1 MSTATI
7 DRRREEFP
15 TLEDGIY
22 LLSHSLGPVPRAADE
37 AMLEYTRSWREHT
50 SADAWDAAWWE
61 LSGEVGDRFARLIG
75 AKPGTVQVQPNASLA
90 MSVVASCFDFSQGPR
105 RKVVT
110 TALDFPSMGYIWEG
124 QQKLGADVFVVP
136 SDDDISVS
144 SERILD
150 AIDDQ
155 TRLVALSYVSYRS
168 SNRID
173 AAAIV
178 ERAHQVGA
186 KVVLDA
192 YQAVGV
198 CEIDADGWGVDFL
211 IGGTIKWLC
220 GGPACG
226 FLYVRPD
233 LHAELEPRVTG
244 WFAHNRPLDFRH
256 GKMQY
261 DDSIRRFASG
271 TPSIPALYS
280 CLPGLKI
287 IEQVG
292 VPSIAAESRR
302 RTQRVVDLVLER
314 GWTLHCPPAVNQR
327 GGTVMI
333 EVPDPMVFVSRLAAR
348 GVFVDCRPGVG
359 IRLSPHFFNTDD
371 EIEQALA
378 ILTELMN

>member
-1 MSTATI
+1 MPTATI

-15 TLEDGIY
+15 TLQDGIY
-22 LLSHSLGPVPRAADE
+22 LLSHSLGPAPRGADE
-37 AMLEYTRSWREHT
+37 AMLEYTRMWREHT
-50 SADAWDAAWWE
+50 AADAWDAAWWE

-75 AKPGTVQVQPNASLA
+75 AGPGTVQVQPNASLA
-90 MSVVASCFDFSQGPR
+90 MSAVASCFDFSQGAK

-124 QQKLGADVFVVP
+124 QRELGAEVCVVP
-136 SDDDISVS
+136 SESDISMS
-144 SERILD
+144 TERILD
-150 AIDDQ
+150 AIDDE
-155 TRLVALSYVSYRS
+155 TCLVAVSYVSYRS

-173 AAAIV
+173 ADAIV
-178 ERAHQVGA
+178 KRAHQVGA

-192 YQAVGV
+192 YQAAGV
-198 CEIDADGWGVDFL
+198 CEIDADGWRVDFL

-233 LHAELEPRVTG
+233 LHAVLEPRLTG
-244 WFAHNRPLDFRH
+244 WFAHARPLDFQH

-261 DDSIRRFASG
+261 DASIRRFANG
-271 TPSIPALYS
+271 TPSVPALYS

-287 IEQVG
+287 IERVG
-292 VPSIAAESRR
+292 VESIAAESRR
-302 RTQRVVDLVLER
+302 RTQHVVDFALQR
-314 GWTLHCPPAVNQR
+314 GWTLHCPADVNQR

-333 EVPDPMVFVSRLAAR
+333 DVANPTAFVSRLAAR

-371 EIEQALA
+371 EIEQTLS